1 MTDYPGRIPDLAELA
16 LRSAAQRLV
25 SEYFA
30 RLDRA
35 DVAGVLEL
43 YSDDATLQDAKGKEE
58 IRQAI
63 LSSSAAVAGKNSPH
77 IPQNIRAASVD
88 DGVVVDYT
96 VVAYMLDEP
105 GPYAAH
111 AILNQRQVL
120 KPRAADG
127 ALQIVDHRVQGFDL
141 PPG

>member
-1 MTDYPGRIPDLAELA
+1 MTDYPGRIPDAKELA

-35 DVAGVLEL
+35 DVEGLLEL
-43 YSDDATLQDAKGKEE
+43 YADDATLQGAKGKDE
-58 IRQAI
+58 IRQSIMAN
-63 LSSSAAVAGKNSPH
+63 SAAVHGRNSPH
-77 IPQNIRAASVD
+77 SPLNIRAAAD
-88 DGVVVDYT
+88 GDGVVVDYT

-127 ALQIVDHRVQGFDL
+127 ALQIVEQLVHGFDL
-141 PPG
+141 GQG